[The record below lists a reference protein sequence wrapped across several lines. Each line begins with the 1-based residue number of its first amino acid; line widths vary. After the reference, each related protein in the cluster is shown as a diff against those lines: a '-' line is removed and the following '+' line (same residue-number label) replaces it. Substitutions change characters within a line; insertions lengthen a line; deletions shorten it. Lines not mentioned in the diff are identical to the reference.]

1 MQSSHGPTINQTEAK
16 TEAQKSYSRFMK
28 IGTICVLL
36 LAIAFIATFFFSVP
50 IGTLLFAAI
59 LLACPLLHI
68 FMMKNGG
75 HKH

>member
-1 MQSSHGPTINQTEAK
+1 
-16 TEAQKSYSRFMK
+16 MK